1 VLGIGDVFLLGQG
14 HGPQAW
20 PDIEPGASLR
30 IRDAGFFA
38 LLSGTIL
45 ATPAVA
51 DEARDTISVVTR
63 A

>member
-1 VLGIGDVFLLGQG
+1 
-14 HGPQAW
+14 
-20 PDIEPGASLR
+20 LR